1 MPEVRIIARGE
12 GYAVVDKPPNFL
24 SVPGKGPG
32 KQDCAA
38 ARVRALFPDATGP
51 LVVHRLDWE
60 TSGLLVFGLTPD
72 AQRAL
77 SRQFERRQVEKAYV
91 ALVEGRVAPDA
102 GLIEA
107 PIRLDVEHRPRRVVD
122 HALGQTSTT
131 RFRVL
136 AREVDRTRLLLEP
149 VTGRT
154 HQLRVHLSAPPESGG
169 LGHAIQGDVLY
180 GSEASR
186 RGEFP
191 RLMLHAFRLS
201 FLEPGTGRRVAFESP
216 APF

>member
-24 SVPGKGPG
+24 SVPGKGPD
-32 KQDCAA
+32 KQDCVS
-38 ARVRALFPDATGP
+38 ARVRGLIPEAAGP

-77 SRQFERRQVEKAYV
+77 SRQFECRQVEKAYV
-91 ALVEGRVAPDA
+91 ALVEGPVGPDA
-102 GLIEA
+102 GQVEA
-107 PIRLDVEHRPRRVVD
+107 PIRLDVERRPRRIVD
-122 HALGQTSTT
+122 HTLGQASVT

-154 HQLRVHLSAPPESGG
+154 HQLRVHLSAPRGVGG
-169 LGHAIQGDVLY
+169 LGHPIQGDVLY

-186 RGEFP
+186 SGAFP
-191 RLMLHAFRLS
+191 RLMLHACRLS
-201 FLEPGTGRRVAFESP
+201 FLEPGTGRRVGFEFP